1 MEHLIRLVIA
11 GVKYNAI
18 SLIIILLA
26 YLLFG
31 IAIIVFN
38 KKG

>member
-18 SLIIILLA
+18 ALIIVLLS
-26 YLLFG
+26 YLVLG
-31 IAIIVFN
+31 IAMMIFN
-38 KKG
+38 RK